1 MVDDEEAR
9 KVAAAIQVG
18 IGFFTRQL
26 RQAPVEDGGLT
37 FSELLAL
44 SRLDRVGS
52 ATTSALARAEQITP
66 QAMGTTIAALEER
79 GLIERRPD
87 DRDARRV
94 LVSMTDAG
102 RAALDERRDAR
113 TEQMTRVL
121 ANRFTPNEL
130 EALLTAAPLLER
142 LGEGLS

>member
-1 MVDDEEAR
+1 MVEDEEAR

-102 RAALDERRDAR
+102 RAALDGRRDAR
-113 TEQMTRVL
+113 TDQMT
-121 ANRFTPNEL
+121 
-130 EALLTAAPLLER
+130 
-142 LGEGLS
+142 